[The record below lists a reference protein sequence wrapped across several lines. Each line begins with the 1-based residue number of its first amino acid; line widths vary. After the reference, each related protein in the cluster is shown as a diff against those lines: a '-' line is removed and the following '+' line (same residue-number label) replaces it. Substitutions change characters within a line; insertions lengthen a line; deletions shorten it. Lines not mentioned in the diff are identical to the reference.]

1 MKRSDK
7 AAWKES
13 LSDTAIGTA
22 VNFPLNMMI
31 LTVTFALE
39 FTVFWTAFVS
49 WFIFTIVAILRK
61 FLVRKY
67 FAKKQKEVE
76 NDG

>member
-22 VNFPLNMMI
+22 INFPLNMLI
-31 LTVTFALE
+31 LTVTFAMEL
-39 FTVFWTAFVS
+39 TVFWTALAS
-49 WFIFTIVAILRK
+49 WFIFTLVAI
-61 FLVRKY
+61 VRKY
-67 FAKKQKEVE
+67 FVRKFFAKKEKQVE
-76 NDG
+76 NV

>member
-22 VNFPLNMMI
+22 INFPLNMMI

-39 FTVFWTAFVS
+39 LTVFWTALVS
-49 WFIFTIVAILRK
+49 WFIFTIVAV
-61 FLVRKY
+61 VRKY
-67 FAKKQKEVE
+67 FVRKFFAKKEKQVD
-76 NDG
+76 NV

>member
-22 VNFPLNMMI
+22 INFPLNMLI
-31 LTVTFALE
+31 LTVTFAMEL
-39 FTVFWTAFVS
+39 TVFWTALAS
-49 WFIFTIVAILRK
+49 WFIFTLVAI
-61 FLVRKY
+61 VRKY
-67 FAKKQKEVE
+67 FVRKFFAKKEKQVE
-76 NDG
+76 NT

>member
-13 LSDTAIGTA
+13 ISDTAIGTA
-22 VNFPLNMMI
+22 INFPLNMLI
-31 LTVTFALE
+31 LTITFALE
-39 FTVFWTAFVS
+39 FTVFWTALVS
-49 WFIFTIVAILRK
+49 WFVFTIVAIVRK

-67 FAKKQKEVE
+67 FAKQNKKVE
-76 NDG
+76 NT

>member
-22 VNFPLNMMI
+22 INFPLNMVI
-31 LTVTFALE
+31 LTITFALE
-39 FTVFWTAFVS
+39 LTVFWTALAS
-49 WFIFTIVAILRK
+49 WFIFTLVAI
-61 FLVRKY
+61 VRKY
-67 FAKKQKEVE
+67 FVRKFFAKKEKQVE
-76 NDG
+76 NV